1 MSPTFT
7 QLIELGRTGMSS
19 RMLDLDTVSNNL
31 ANFSTTGYKQ
41 NRVNFQEVLND
52 VQLSGV
58 RTSSS
63 QLNMD
68 QGAIQSS
75 TSPLHMMV
83 DGIGFFGIRLADGSV
98 AYTRDGTFSI
108 DANAEIVDTNGNK
121 LIWDGDIPADVSQI
135 DVDRDGTIK
144 VTRGDS
150 EVWQDVGNITLY
162 QVPNPSGMT
171 TLGNNLLLDND
182 ASGAAT
188 AGSPGADGFGQVVNY
203 ALEGSNVDIASEMTH
218 LIRLQR
224 FFEVTTQTVQQS
236 DTMLSQ
242 AIRIRQ

>member
-31 ANFSTTGYKQ
+31 ANFTTTGYKQ
-41 NRVNFQEVLND
+41 NRVNFQEVLNG

-58 RTSSS
+58 RTASS
-63 QLNMD
+63 QMD
-68 QGAIQSS
+68 MEQGSVQSS
-75 TSPLHMMV
+75 TSPLHMMI
-83 DGIGFFGIRLADGSV
+83 DGKGFFGIRLANGSV

-108 DANAEIVDTNGNK
+108 DAKADIVDAYGNK
-121 LIWDGDIPADVSQI
+121 LIWNGDIPADVSQI
-135 DVDRDGTIK
+135 DVERDGTIK

-150 EVWQDVGNITLY
+150 EVWQNVGTISLY

-171 TLGNNLLLDND
+171 ALGNNLLLDNE
-182 ASGAAT
+182 ASGKAT
-188 AGSPGADGFGQVVNY
+188 TGNPGRNGFGQVVNF
-203 ALEGSNVDIASEMTH
+203 ALEGSNVDLASELTH

-224 FFEVTTQTVQQS
+224 FFDVTTQTVQQS

-242 AIRIRQ
+242 AIRMRQ

>member
-31 ANFSTTGYKQ
+31 ANFTTTGYKQ
-41 NRVNFQEVLND
+41 NRVNFQEVLNG

-63 QLNMD
+63 QMD
-68 QGAIQSS
+68 MEQGAVQTS

-83 DGIGFFGIRLADGSV
+83 DGKGFFGIRLADGST

-108 DANAEIVDTNGNK
+108 DANAEIVDTYGNK

-135 DVDRDGTIK
+135 DVERDGTIK
-144 VTRGDS
+144 IMRGNSDA
-150 EVWQDVGNITLY
+150 WQDVGTISLY

-171 TLGNNLLLDND
+171 TLGNNLLLEND
-182 ASGAAT
+182 ASGKAT
-188 AGSPGADGFGQVVNY
+188 AGSPGDDGFGKVVNF
-203 ALEGSNVDIASEMTH
+203 ALEGSNVDMASEMAH

-242 AIRIRQ
+242 AIRMRQ